1 MRPLLK
7 MEVDKMTDKEIIA
20 NAITRFM
27 NLQRID
33 KAADRDAE
41 IRNQYKELK
50 AQLEA
55 FGVVVED
62 LTIE

>member
-1 MRPLLK
+1 
-7 MEVDKMTDKEIIA
+7 MTDKENIA